1 MSERS
6 HTPGPWKISSW
17 TGNITT
23 ADGLHV
29 AGLDIE
35 STRFPD
41 AKLMAAAP
49 EMLEALESIRAQ
61 LILEYSPYVYQVN
74 FNYIDE
80 AIQKATNER

>member
-6 HTPGPWKISSW
+6 YTPGPWKISSW

-23 ADGLHV
+23 ADGVHV

-49 EMLEALESIRAQ
+49 EMFELLER
-61 LILEYSPYVYQVN
+61 ILDPAEYVN
-74 FNYIDE
+74 C
-80 AIQKATNER
+80 NEVEDRINEIIKRVKGNQ